1 MTQFGKQL
9 PVLIFDFG
17 NVVAFFDYRK
27 ACDVLGRPLGL
38 SGEALL
44 ELARTRNFVSI
55 LQQYESGAITAE
67 AFSALFCELVGL
79 DMTHQEFAAAWSDIF
94 WLNEPMARLVEFL
107 KGEGYRLVLG
117 SNTNAL
123 HAAQFQRQFAK
134 TLAHFDHLV
143 LSHEVGHLK
152 PSAEFYY
159 ACAAAAGQEPA
170 SCLFIDDLAENVEG
184 AKAAGL
190 SALQFTEFPKLLSD
204 LMAAGVNI
212 SPIFESNFDGM

>member
-1 MTQFGKQL
+1 MTQLRKPR

-17 NVVAFFDYRK
+17 NVVAYFDYRK

-44 ELARTRNFVSI
+44 ELARSRNFVAI
-55 LQQYESGAITAE
+55 LQEYESGAITPE
-67 AFSALFCELVGL
+67 RFSERFCKLVGL
-79 DMTHQEFAAAWSDIF
+79 ELPHQEFAAAWSDIF
-94 WLNEPMARLVEFL
+94 WLNEPMAQLVEFL
-107 KGEGYRLVLG
+107 KQQGYRLVLG

-123 HAAQFQRQFAK
+123 HAARFQSQFAQ

-143 LSHEVGHLK
+143 LSHEIGHLK
-152 PSAEFYY
+152 PSAEFYH
-159 ACAAAAGQEPA
+159 ACAKVAGEVPA

-190 SALQFTEFPKLLSD
+190 SALHFTEFPKLLSD
-204 LMAAGVNI
+204 LVAAGVDV
-212 SPIFESNFDGM
+212 SPLLENRPV